1 MKNTIEV
8 NVLGGEIESYM
19 IPIPLQVLINLKITL
34 HYKNG
39 LHYYCKKE
47 NVNPAQIQYY
57 LGFLTGVVYG
67 QVIKDM
73 LITENE
79 IHGKLIIESED
90 VIL

>member
-1 MKNTIEV
+1 MKNIIEV

-19 IPIPLQVLINLKITL
+19 IPIPSHSLVNLKITL

-39 LHYYCKKE
+39 LFYHCKKE
-47 NVNPAQIQYY
+47 NVGNGQVQYY

-79 IHGKLIIESED
+79 IDGKLIIESED

>member
-19 IPIPLQVLINLKITL
+19 IPIPSHSLVNLKITL

-47 NVNPAQIQYY
+47 NVRPEQIQYY
-57 LGFLTGVVYG
+57 LGFLTGVCYG

-73 LITENE
+73 LISENE
-79 IHGKLIIESED
+79 IDGKLVIQSED

>member
-19 IPIPLQVLINLKITL
+19 IPIPLHTLINLKITL

-79 IHGKLIIESED
+79 IDGKLIIESEE
-90 VIL
+90 VI